1 MRKPLEKKQSKL
13 KNIFIAFI
21 AVTSET
27 IIITYPAL
35 CAIMGLGFK
44 SAWSDIGFIIS
55 IVVGFVFGFDTKLVP
70 GLGVGLTVGLG
81 VGLIFG
87 LGAGFIAGLVG
98 GLIVGL
104 GIGLIGRRI
113 VELVDRRN
121 VELFGRRNVGLVGGL
136 VVGLGIGLVGAV
148 VFGFTYG
155 LVDTPIIGFYTGLG
169 IFIGWSTGVIVGLL
183 LWYAFKRLPEGFLS
197 MVKGFFG
204 SKQELKKYSFL
215 RSLSSFF
222 VGYVAVVLIFSLWF
236 YACYLEGIYFTE
248 VKSNSPFFIVDNINY
263 PQWWDFIYYSFVT
276 ITTLGYGDIT
286 PLKVFPQILVTFE
299 STIGVMLPAIFI
311 GIILYVAGKE
321 AEIPKP
327 RDSDE
332 PDY

>member
-1 MRKPLEKKQSKL
+1 MGKSLE
-13 KNIFIAFI
+13 KNIFIIFI
-21 AVTSET
+21 AVTLET

-35 CAIMGLGFK
+35 CAIMGLGFI
-44 SAWSDIGFIIS
+44 SAWNDTDFIVS
-55 IVVGFVFGFDTKLVP
+55 
-70 GLGVGLTVGLG
+70 
-81 VGLIFG
+81 
-87 LGAGFIAGLVG
+87 
-98 GLIVGL
+98 
-104 GIGLIGRRI
+104 
-113 VELVDRRN
+113 
-121 VELFGRRNVGLVGGL
+121 LVGGL
-136 VVGLGIGLVGAV
+136 VIGLVFGLAFGLAGGLANGLVVGLANGLVVGLFVGLANGLVVGLVVGLAV
-148 VFGFTYG
+148 GITGGIAGGIVFGLTGGIVFG
-155 LVDTPIIGFYTGLG
+155 LFFGLAFGLAGGLGIGFYTGLG
-169 IFIGWSTGVIVGLL
+169 GFIGCSAGVIAGLL

-299 STIGVMLPAIFI
+299 STIGIMLPAIFI

-327 RDSDE
+327 GDSDE